1 MTHIEQLIQDMCP
14 EGVVFKTLGELGVF
28 ENTGVDKKSHDDEQE
43 VTLLNF
49 MDVCRHKY
57 IDASIPSMV
66 VTAPDKKI
74 EQCNVLKN
82 DIFITPSSE
91 TIDEIGF
98 AAVIMEDLP
107 NVVYSYHIMRYRLNH
122 PNTTTAKFIRY
133 LFEAPI
139 IRKQILK
146 GAKGLTRFGLS
157 KYQFA
162 DLSIPFPP
170 LEIQERI
177 VELLDEFSA
186 LAAELQVGLQG
197 EYQMRRKQ
205 YEHYRTQLLTPHSDC
220 NSAAKSD
227 DCNWEWK
234 TTNDVKMESFWLM
247 PATPHYTEVGIPYI
261 TSKNIKNGDIDFQ
274 NCNYITEED
283 YKSMSA
289 NRKAQVGDLLVTM
302 IGTIGEAAFVKT
314 DMLFYGQNIYVVRLD
329 TTKINP
335 KYYYYYLTS
344 PSVKEK
350 LENRKNASSQGY
362 IKSGSIENLLIPLP
376 PLAEQERIVAI
387 LDKFEAL
394 TTSLS
399 DGIPAEQTAQQKRYE
414 YYRNQL
420 LTFKRRAV

>member
-1 MTHIEQLIQDMCP
+1 MTHIEQMIQDLCP
-14 EGVVFKTLGELGVF
+14 NGVEFKKLGDLGVF

-66 VTAPDKKI
+66 VTAPDRKI
-74 EQCNVLKN
+74 EQCNVLKD

-107 NVVYSYHIMRYRLNH
+107 NVVYSYHIMRYRLKQ

-133 LFEAPI
+133 LFEAPV

-162 DLSIPFPP
+162 DIEIPLPP
-170 LEIQERI
+170 IEIQKKI
-177 VELLDEFSA
+177 VECLDKFSA
-186 LAAELQVGLQG
+186 LAAELQAELHL
-197 EYQMRRKQ
+197 RRKQ
-205 YEHYRTQLLTPHSDC
+205 YEYYRTQLLTPHSDC
-220 NSAAKSD
+220 NSADNTD

-234 TTNDVKMESFWLM
+234 TLGEITL
-247 PATPHYTEVGIPYI
+247 PAV
-261 TSKNIKNGDIDFQ
+261 NIKWKHVDATTEYQYVDLTSVNRENRNIEGTNIINKETAPSRAQQIIETGDILFGTTRPTLQ
-274 NCNYITEED
+274 RYCYVPKEYNGQICSTGYCVLRANKNVVLPKWIYYQLSLNSFID
-283 YKSMSA
+283 YVTA
-289 NRKAQVGDLLVTM
+289 NQSGAAYPSISDSQVKAY
-302 IGTIGEAAFVKT
+302 K
-314 DMLFYGQNIYVVRLD
+314 
-329 TTKINP
+329 
-335 KYYYYYLTS
+335 
-344 PSVKEK
+344 
-350 LENRKNASSQGY
+350 
-362 IKSGSIENLLIPLP
+362 IPLP
-376 PLAEQERIVAI
+376 PLAEQERIVSI

-399 DGIPAEQTAQQKRYE
+399 DGIPAEQAAQQKRYE
-414 YYRNQL
+414 YYRDL
-420 LTFKRRAV
+420 LLPFDRKAV